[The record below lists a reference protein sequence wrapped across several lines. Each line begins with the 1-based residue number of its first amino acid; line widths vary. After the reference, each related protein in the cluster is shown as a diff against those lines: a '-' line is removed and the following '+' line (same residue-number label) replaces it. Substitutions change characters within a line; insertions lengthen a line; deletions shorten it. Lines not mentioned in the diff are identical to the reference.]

1 MNSNNYDAL
10 IDRVHAHCQQTIQ
23 DAKPGSGWMIR
34 TRDYERWYVPGRK
47 TCVVLR
53 PEEYGQ
59 EPTLAFLPATKQ
71 QIRRTEQ
78 QLGFPL
84 PPLLSLLYT
93 QIANGGFGPG
103 YGIIGAAGGYG
114 GVDYPYGSV
123 ARRYQ
128 WEIDFANA
136 LIQLDR
142 GGWRSLAP
150 EAREVLWEDGIGSRE
165 LWETGQLTDIEE
177 AAESTVKLKD
187 KALLEKDVSW
197 RSTWPAYLLP
207 LVVHGCN
214 ITTYIY
220 ADTEQVVQGMHD
232 PYLTVAASL
241 EEWLERWLAGENLQF
256 M

>member
-10 IDRVHAHCQQTIQ
+10 IGRILTHCQQTIQ
-23 DAKPGSGWMIR
+23 DAKPGLGWRIN
-34 TRDYERWYVPGRK
+34 TRNYERWYVPGRK

-53 PEEYGQ
+53 PEEYGE
-59 EPTLAFLPATKQ
+59 EPTLAFPPATEQ

-78 QLGFPL
+78 QLGFSL
-84 PPLLSLLYT
+84 PPLLRLLYT

-114 GVDYPYGSV
+114 GVDFPYGGI

-128 WEIDFANA
+128 WAVDFADA
-136 LIQLDR
+136 LKQWYK
-142 GGWRSLAP
+142 GGWTSLTP
-150 EAREVLWEDGIGSRE
+150 KGRQVLWKHGIGSRE
-165 LWETGQLTDIEE
+165 LWEAGQLTDDDSETGPGEE
-177 AAESTVKLKD
+177 QGWLIP
-187 KALLEKDVSW
+187 
-197 RSTWPAYLLP
+197 WPEYLLP

-214 ITTYIY
+214 IITYIY
-220 ADTEQVVQGMHD
+220 AHTEQIVQGMHD
-232 PYLTVAASL
+232 PYLTIADSL